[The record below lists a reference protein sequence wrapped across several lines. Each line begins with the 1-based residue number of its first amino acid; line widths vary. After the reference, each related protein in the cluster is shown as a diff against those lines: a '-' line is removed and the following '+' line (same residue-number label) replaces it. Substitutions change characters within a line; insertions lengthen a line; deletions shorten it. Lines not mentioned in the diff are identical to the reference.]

1 LPTSI
6 EAAASTTRINDH
18 LGESTAV
25 VMVMSNAKLATFET
39 DAMNAAAGAGA
50 PS

>member
-1 LPTSI
+1 MKVTPPPFRCSI
-6 EAAASTTRINDH
+6 AGHHRIAW
-18 LGESTAV
+18 LIE
-25 VMVMSNAKLATFET
+25 MSNAKLATLET